1 MTAPHLE
8 AILPELVRFTKQLA
22 NDCQTSVLT
31 DWDAF
36 KQNVRN
42 FYSAGRMTQI
52 EAVVPGWIHMSS
64 YADQQTLIHVTSVL
78 VALYLLPEYQLASAD
93 QKHNMEWTVMFH
105 DVAKKARR
113 GKHDFTHGFRSA
125 AVTGPALSLIG
136 FPTRPDF
143 AAHVSTWKTLTEN
156 AIVYNASHD
165 EYIQD
170 NTKLPQMINGIHD
183 LYDQNSA
190 AALIIKGVLFHMSID
205 NDPDYPTLAPLTDA
219 EIQRYIDS
227 DLFPILKM
235 MMLVDSDGWNLF
247 DKTEGLRLR
256 NQTLAVFDNIAR
268 MNSFASR

>member
-8 AILPELVRFTKQLA
+8 AVLPDLVRFTKQLA
-22 NDCQTSVLT
+22 NDCQTSALT

-36 KQNVRN
+36 RQKVRI
-42 FYSAGRMTQI
+42 FYTAGRMTQI
-52 EAVVPGWIHMSS
+52 EAVVPGWIHMAS

-78 VALYLLPEYQLASAD
+78 VALYLLPEYQSASTD
-93 QKHNMEWTVMFH
+93 QKHIIEWTVMFH

-125 AVTGPALSLIG
+125 AIAGAALALIG
-136 FPTRPDF
+136 FPPHPDF
-143 AAHVSTWKTLTEN
+143 AAHIFTWKTLTEN
-156 AIVYNASHD
+156 AIVYHASHD

-170 NTKLPQMINGIHD
+170 NTQLPQMINGIHN
-183 LYDQNSA
+183 LYGQQSA
-190 AALIIKGVLFHMSID
+190 ASLIVKGVFFHMSID
-205 NDPDYPTLAPLTDA
+205 NDPGYPTLAPLTES
-219 EIQRYIDS
+219 EIQRYINL

-256 NQTLAVFDNIAR
+256 NQTIAVFDNIAR